1 MTAQEIKEA
10 RKKLGLTQQ
19 ELVEAIGGNL
29 STLRHWEQ
37 GVHKINKFAA
47 DAISRLLEH
56 KGVKHE

>member
-10 RKKLGLTQQ
+10 RKKLGLTQEQ
-19 ELVEAIGGNL
+19 MVEAIGGNL

-47 DAISRLLEH
+47 DAISRLLEQ

>member
-10 RKKLGLTQQ
+10 RKQLGLTQ
-19 ELVEAIGGNL
+19 EKLVEAIGGNL

-47 DAISRLLEH
+47 DAIKQLLEK

>member
-1 MTAQEIKEA
+1 MTAQEIKDA
-10 RKKLGLTQQ
+10 RKKLGLTQEQ
-19 ELVEAIGGNL
+19 LVEAIGGNM

-47 DAISRLLEH
+47 DAIVRLIEK

>member
-10 RKKLGLTQQ
+10 RKKLSLTQQ

-56 KGVKHE
+56 KGVKHG

>member
-29 STLRHWEQ
+29 STLRHWEH

-56 KGVKHE
+56 KGIKHE

>member
-1 MTAQEIKEA
+1 MTKEQLKQARQE
-10 RKKLGLTQQ
+10 LGLTQQ

-47 DAISRLLEH
+47 DAIKQLPEQ
-56 KGVKHE
+56 KNND

>member
-37 GVHKINKFAA
+37 GVNKVNKYAIIVINQ
-47 DAISRLLEH
+47 LLEQ

>member
-1 MTAQEIKEA
+1 MTAQEMKEA
-10 RKKLGLTQQ
+10 RKKLDLTQQ
-19 ELVEAIGGNL
+19 ELVDAIGGNL

-47 DAISRLLEH
+47 DAIKQLLEH

>member
-1 MTAQEIKEA
+1 MTAQEIKDA
-10 RKKLGLTQQ
+10 RKKLGLTQEQ
-19 ELVEAIGGNL
+19 LVEAIGGNL

-47 DAISRLLEH
+47 DAIGRLIEK

>member
-1 MTAQEIKEA
+1 MTPQEIKEA
-10 RKKLGLTQQ
+10 RKKLSLTQQ
-19 ELVEAIGGNL
+19 ELVDAIGGNL

-47 DAISRLLEH
+47 DAISQLLEQ

>member
-1 MTAQEIKEA
+1 MPSQEIKEA
-10 RKKLGLTQQ
+10 RKKLGLTQEQ
-19 ELVEAIGGNL
+19 LVEAIGGNL

-47 DAISRLLEH
+47 DAIKQLLEQ

>member
-1 MTAQEIKEA
+1 MTAQEIKDA
-10 RKKLGLTQQ
+10 RKKMGLTQQ
-19 ELVEAIGGNL
+19 ELVEAMGGNL

-47 DAISRLLEH
+47 DAISRLLEQ

>member
-1 MTAQEIKEA
+1 MTAQEIKDA

-37 GVHKINKFAA
+37 GVHKTNTFAA
-47 DAISRLLEH
+47 DAISRLLEQ